1 MPQRT
6 SVLCELVKE
15 LPNLRHLE
23 NGLSTYYHDAHRPF
37 DTDSIRVRT
46 HYKHFPFFENQAFTK
61 SLHIVLNNSSKT
73 LTSLKLRNM
82 QLSFY
87 DDPEAAMIPDFL
99 QHLAMIPD
107 FLQHLDLDLR
117 TRSPG
122 ISLTSHEQY
131 HRELESIE
139 ERARLGA
146 VWRQILR
153 RLRQLETLRLGLHC
167 GGGRATEY
175 QEMFRSQFQVDDLL
189 VDSDEV
195 DGHYIFP
202 KLKSLA
208 LSNSAVRIRRLLAFI
223 KAHQKTLERL
233 TLIRLSFAPAPELYG
248 QGWSEIA
255 NLCKDAVPGLTYLRL
270 SKLVT
275 GPPKRFDYDHNNGVN
290 AEPTPMGWRSG
301 LEHAMTYTWTKG
313 GPNGVDQEFIGSKC
327 PWTCVDDDDELKDR
341 ILLTGSG

>member
-1 MPQRT
+1 M
-6 SVLCELVKE
+6 

-23 NGLSTYYHDAHRPF
+23 NGLSIYYQQRLAENTHRPAENAHRPF
-37 DTDSIRVRT
+37 KIDSIRVRT
-46 HYKHFPFFENQAFTK
+46 HYKDFPFFENQAFTK
-61 SLHIVLNNSSKT
+61 SLHIILNNSTKT

-87 DDPEAAMIPDFL
+87 DDPEA
-99 QHLAMIPD
+99 AMIPD

-131 HRELESIE
+131 HREPESIE
-139 ERARLGA
+139 ERARLGT

-153 RLRQLETLRLGLHC
+153 RLRQLETLRLGFHC

-175 QEMFRSQFQVDDLL
+175 QEGFRSQFEVDDLL

-202 KLKSLA
+202 KLKSLV

-223 KAHQKTLERL
+223 KAHQQELKKLSL
-233 TLIRLSFAPAPELYG
+233 NRLSIAPAPELYS
-248 QGWSEIA
+248 QDWSEVA

-275 GPPKRFDYDHNNGVN
+275 GPPKRFNYDHNNGIN
-290 AEPTPMGWRSG
+290 AEPTPIGWRSG
-301 LEHAMTYTWTKG
+301 LEDAMIYEWTKG
-313 GPNGVDQEFIGSKC
+313 GPNGIDQEFIGSKC
-327 PWTCVDDDDELKDR
+327 PWTCVDDGDELEDK
-341 ILLTGSG
+341 ILSTGTG